1 MSVGTGWR
9 IDHVIKGKAVEQI
22 VALDAYGVNP
32 GDLSWEPFERLGRL
46 TVYDHCSPGTIV
58 ERAGNASILLVD
70 MRAIDDATLS
80 RLPKLRYIGLFA
92 TGHDQVDTEAARRR
106 GIAVANVPEYSTP
119 SVAQMTFAL
128 LLNLTNHVAGYSDY
142 VARGNWRAD
151 REFRYIEGPLI
162 ELSGKTMGILGLGT
176 IGAAVARIA
185 RAFGMDVLAWSRSRK
200 DVDGI
205 EMEWAELDDVFR
217 RSDVLS
223 LHLPLTEKTA
233 GIIDARRLS
242 LMKPGAFLVNTARGG
257 LVVDADLAAALR
269 DGRIAGAALD
279 VLGPSEPPDPDNPL
293 LSAPNC
299 RITPHVAWATR
310 AARKRCLRT
319 AAENLE
325 SFLHGGSK
333 HRIV

>member
-1 MSVGTGWR
+1 MSLGTGR
-9 IDHVIKGKAVEQI
+9 SADCMSGGRPVEDI

-32 GDLSWEPFERLGRL
+32 GDLSWEPFERMGHL
-46 TVYDHCSPGTIV
+46 TVYDHCSPETIV

-70 MRAIDDATLS
+70 MCAISDDVLS
-80 RLPKLRYIGLFA
+80 RLPNLRYIGLFA

-162 ELSGKTMGILGLGT
+162 ELSGKTMGILGVGQ
-176 IGAAVARIA
+176 IGAAAARIA
-185 RAFGMDVLAWSRSRK
+185 RAFGMQVLAWSRRRK

-205 EMEWAELDDVFR
+205 EIEWVELDEVFR
-217 RSDVLS
+217 RSDVVS
-223 LHLPLTEKTA
+223 LHLPLTAETA
-233 GIIDARRLS
+233 GIVDARRLS

-257 LVVDADLAAALR
+257 LVVDEALAAALHE
-269 DGRIAGAALD
+269 GRIAGAALD
-279 VLGPSEPPDPDNPL
+279 VLGPTEPPEPDNPL

-310 AARKRCLRT
+310 AARERCLRT

-325 SFLHGGSK
+325 SFLHGGSQN
-333 HRIV
+333 RIV

>member
-1 MSVGTGWR
+1 MSGGR
-9 IDHVIKGKAVEQI
+9 PVEHI

-32 GDLSWEPFERLGRL
+32 GDLSWEPFERLGHL
-46 TVYDHCSPGTIV
+46 TVYDHCSPDAIV

-70 MRAIDDATLS
+70 MCTISDAVLS
-80 RLPKLRYIGLFA
+80 RLPNLRYIGLFA

-151 REFRYIEGPLI
+151 REFHYIEGPLI
-162 ELSGKTMGILGLGT
+162 ELSGKTMGILGVGL

-185 RAFGMDVLAWSRSRK
+185 GAFGMHVLAWSRRRK
-200 DVDGI
+200 DVAGI
-205 EMEWAELDDVFR
+205 DLEWGELDEVFR
-217 RSDVLS
+217 RADVLS
-223 LHLPLTEKTA
+223 LHLPLTAETA
-233 GIIDARRLS
+233 GIVDARRLA
-242 LMKPGAFLVNTARGG
+242 LMKPSAFLVNTARGG
-257 LVVDADLAAALR
+257 LVVDEALAAALHE
-269 DGRIAGAALD
+269 GRIAGAALD
-279 VLGPSEPPDPDNPL
+279 VLGRSEPPAPDNPL

-299 RITPHVAWATR
+299 SITPHVAWATH
-310 AARKRCLRT
+310 AARERCLRT

-325 SFLHGGSK
+325 SFLHGGSQN
-333 HRIV
+333 RIV